1 MPARLTV
8 HTPHGAAAAHW
19 LDDDRRAL
27 RIGRGADCELRI
39 DHPSVSRLHAELHA
53 AGGWR
58 LADAGSKNGTCVDGE
73 PVRSAELGRHA
84 WLRFGDVHC
93 EFAAFGRDELDAD
106 RQRREARRQRAT
118 ALTEGFVRNARG
130 SGVLESAVRAVIELA
145 RCERGF
151 LLLRDGDDY
160 AVRARIAL
168 DPGSAGRGFSGSVGA
183 VERALRTQRTC
194 VVNEIERDAW
204 LRGRA
209 SVVAG
214 GIRALVCLPL
224 LDEAQTLGA
233 IYADRSAPG
242 EPVDALDVELLEA
255 FADRAALYVAARG
268 AADALEPAAD
278 AAAGARW
285 RGIVASC
292 AAPR

>member
-1 MPARLTV
+1 MPARLIV
-8 HTPHGAAAAHW
+8 HAPHDAAVPHW
-19 LDDDRRAL
+19 LEDGRAL

-39 DHPSVSRLHAELHA
+39 DHPSVSRLHAELHTD
-53 AGGWR
+53 GGWR
-58 LADAGSKNGTCVDGE
+58 LTDAGSKNGTCVDGE
-73 PVRSAELGRHA
+73 PVRSAELGGHA

-93 EFAAFGRDELDAD
+93 EFAAFGQDALDDD
-106 RQRREARRQRAT
+106 RRRGQARRQRAT
-118 ALTEGFVRNARG
+118 ALTEGFVREARG
-130 SGVLESAVRAVIELA
+130 DDVLASSVRAAIELA

-168 DPGSAGRGFSGSVGA
+168 DPARAGRGFSGSVGA

-194 VVNEIERDAW
+194 VVNEIEHDPW

-224 LDEAQTLGA
+224 LDESRTLGA

-242 EPVDALDVELLEA
+242 EPIDALDVELLEA

-268 AADALEPAAD
+268 AADALD
-278 AAAGARW
+278 AASGLRW